1 MEHVYDSAEVLRLAL
16 EAGRPWGF
24 VLGGG
29 RALLAHGVH
38 RRPTLGI
45 DLVTDREGGVRDG
58 AAAVA
63 EALSAAGFATVEVE
77 DTDGFIE
84 GLDSVMV
91 ELAVFAPSGLI
102 PVSLGIQPLL
112 HPVVE
117 MSVGPVMH
125 LEDLAAGKVA
135 AMANRADIKDF
146 IDVAALH
153 AIFGPQRLREVAAQ
167 IDPGLTDED
176 YAAALAY
183 LHDCDDAAFEEYGA
197 DARAVK
203 HAFQDWAL

>member
-1 MEHVYDSAEVLRLAL
+1 MEHVYDSAEVLRIAL
-16 EAGRPWGF
+16 EAARPWGF
-24 VLGGG
+24 ALGGG

-63 EALSAAGFATVEVE
+63 EALSEAGFPTEEVE

-84 GLDSVMV
+84 GLDSAMV
-91 ELAVFAPSGLI
+91 ELAVYAPSGVI
-102 PVSLGIQPLL
+102 PMSLGIQPRR
-112 HPVVE
+112 HPLVE
-117 MSVGPVMH
+117 MSVGAVLH

-135 AMANRADIKDF
+135 AMANRADVKDF
-146 IDVAALH
+146 IDVAALQTR
-153 AIFGPQRLREVAAQ
+153 FGVERLQELAAQ

-176 YAAALAY
+176 YAAAIGFLR
-183 LHDCDDAAFEEYGA
+183 DCDDDAFEEYGA

-203 HAFQDWAL
+203 LAFQNWAL